1 MRAAGGGTLSLSYD
15 KIAEGYDELYGEEQR
30 AKYGLVLKLVEPSEP
45 ALDAGCGT
53 GMLLELL
60 QCYSVGLDL
69 SLEMLK
75 VAKRRGRGERGDL
88 VCGDTERMPLRD
100 RSFRSAY
107 SVTVVH
113 EAPGLAGELL
123 RVLAPGGRAVV
134 TLLRKRSEMLSELRK
149 RAPITRVIDDRS
161 LKDVILVLE
170 PPQR

>member
-30 AKYGLVLKLVEPSEP
+30 AKYGLVLKLVEPLEP

-75 VAKRRGRGERGDL
+75 VAKRKGRGERGDL
-88 VCGDTERMPLRD
+88 VCGDAERMPLRD

>member
-1 MRAAGGGTLSLSYD
+1 LSLSYD
-15 KIAEGYDELYGEEQR
+15 EIAEGYDELYGEEQR
-30 AKYGLVLKLVEPSEP
+30 SKYEMILKLVEPSEP

-69 SLEMLK
+69 SLGMLK
-75 VAKRRGRGERGDL
+75 VAKRKGRGERGDL
-88 VCGDTERMPLRD
+88 VCGDAERMPFRD
-100 RSFRSAY
+100 RCFRSAY

-123 RVLAPGGRAVV
+123 RVLAPGSRAAI
-134 TLLRKRSEMLSELRK
+134 TLLKKRSEMLSELKK

-170 PPQR
+170 SPQL

>member
-15 KIAEGYDELYGEEQR
+15 EIAEGYDELYGEEQR
-30 AKYGLVLKLVEPSEP
+30 AKYGLVLKLVEPLEP

-60 QCYSVGLDL
+60 QCYSVGVDL

-88 VCGDTERMPLRD
+88 VCGDAERMPLRD

-113 EAPGLAGELL
+113 EAPRLVGELL

-149 RAPITRVIDDRS
+149 RAPVTRVIDDCS
-161 LKDVILVLE
+161 LKDLILVLE

>member
-1 MRAAGGGTLSLSYD
+1 MSLSYD

-30 AKYGLVLKLVEPSEP
+30 AKYGLVLKLVEPLEP

-75 VAKRRGRGERGDL
+75 VAKRKGRGERGDL
-88 VCGDTERMPLRD
+88 VCGDAERMPLRD

>member
-1 MRAAGGGTLSLSYD
+1 MSLSYD
-15 KIAEGYDELYGEEQR
+15 EIAEGYDELYGEEQR
-30 AKYGLVLKLVEPSEP
+30 AKYGLVLKLVEPLEP

-60 QCYSVGLDL
+60 QCYSVGVDL

-88 VCGDTERMPLRD
+88 VCGDAERMPLRD

-113 EAPGLAGELL
+113 EAPRLVGELL

-149 RAPITRVIDDRS
+149 RAPVTRVIDDCS
-161 LKDVILVLE
+161 LKDLILVLE

>member
-1 MRAAGGGTLSLSYD
+1 LSLSYD

-30 AKYGLVLKLVEPSEP
+30 AKYGLVLKLVEPLEP

-75 VAKRRGRGERGDL
+75 VAKRKGRGERGDL
-88 VCGDTERMPLRD
+88 VCGDAERMPLRD

>member
-1 MRAAGGGTLSLSYD
+1 MSLSYD
-15 KIAEGYDELYGEEQR
+15 EIAEGYDELYGEEQR
-30 AKYGLVLKLVEPSEP
+30 AKYGLVLKLVEPLEP

-75 VAKRRGRGERGDL
+75 VAKRKGRGERGDL
-88 VCGDTERMPLRD
+88 VCGDAERMPLRD

-149 RAPITRVIDDRS
+149 RAPVTRVIDDRS

>member
-15 KIAEGYDELYGEEQR
+15 EIAEGYDELYGEEQR
-30 AKYGLVLKLVEPSEP
+30 AKYGLVLKLVEPLEP

-88 VCGDTERMPLRD
+88 VCGDAERMPLRD
-100 RSFRSAY
+100 RSLRSAY

-113 EAPGLAGELL
+113 EAPGLVGELL

-149 RAPITRVIDDRS
+149 RAPVTRVIDDSS
-161 LKDVILVLE
+161 LKDLILVLE

>member
-1 MRAAGGGTLSLSYD
+1 MSLSYD

-30 AKYGLVLKLVEPSEP
+30 AKYGLVLKLVEPLEP

-75 VAKRRGRGERGDL
+75 VAKRKGRGERGDL
-88 VCGDTERMPLRD
+88 VCGDAERMPLRD

-149 RAPITRVIDDRS
+149 RAPVTGVIDDCS
-161 LKDVILVLE
+161 LKDLILVLE

>member
-15 KIAEGYDELYGEEQR
+15 EIAEGYDELYGEEQR
-30 AKYGLVLKLVEPSEP
+30 AKYGLVLKLVEPLEP

-88 VCGDTERMPLRD
+88 VCGDAERMPLRD

-113 EAPGLAGELL
+113 EAPGLVGELL

-149 RAPITRVIDDRS
+149 RAPVTRVIDDCS
-161 LKDVILVLE
+161 LKDLILVLE